1 MSTCVLSAAVV
12 VCLAHRA
19 SNVYAY
25 ERCMLTM
32 LTSIKV
38 YAYDA
43 YELTARTH
51 TRAAGVL
58 AFRPAPEETLNGHLA
73 IACIKNREQKQY

>member
-1 MSTCVLSAAVV
+1 MLT
-12 VCLAHRA
+12 
-19 SNVYAY
+19 
-25 ERCMLTM
+25 CMLT
-32 LTSIKV
+32 IYAYV

-73 IACIKNREQKQY
+73 IACIKNREQ

>member
-1 MSTCVLSAAVV
+1 
-12 VCLAHRA
+12 
-19 SNVYAY
+19 
-25 ERCMLTM
+25 MLTM

-51 TRAAGVL
+51 TRAAGVF

>member
-1 MSTCVLSAAVV
+1 MLTSMLT
-12 VCLAHRA
+12 
-19 SNVYAY
+19 
-25 ERCMLTM
+25 CMLT
-32 LTSIKV
+32 IYAYV

-73 IACIKNREQKQY
+73 IACIKNREQ